1 MLVFSFDLHYNKWLR
16 NKGVHLEFT
25 MSPEEIVSLFEE
37 GNVTLSNLSGESV
50 RINMERPKQKIKK

>member
-1 MLVFSFDLHYNKWLR
+1 
-16 NKGVHLEFT
+16 